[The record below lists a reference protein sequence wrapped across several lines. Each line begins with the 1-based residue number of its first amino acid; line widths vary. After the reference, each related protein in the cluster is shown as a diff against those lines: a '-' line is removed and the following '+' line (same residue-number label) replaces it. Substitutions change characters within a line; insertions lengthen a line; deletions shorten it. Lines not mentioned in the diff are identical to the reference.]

1 MNIGDDQFVKD
12 GDTKAIDFP
21 ICINQEGISDRFMP
35 GARYATSIFLRD
47 IRGGGAPLLGIFE
60 GSTPADNWTNVSF
73 PAARLRAITVT
84 LDQLVVNDDMDN
96 ASPGDWHVTFDVA
109 NFSGAEAPRYGRRI
123 GGPPFPNP
131 TGTQNVSTHTTVPIG
146 RSVSFPSISQS
157 ETLVVEVRVAD
168 CDQDAPL
175 GGKSRF
181 GGSLDCN
188 DQEEFW
194 ELSGNHDLFAGPV
207 VTRRQFRIAPRR
219 EFTANISVVV
229 AP

>member
-1 MNIGDDQFVKD
+1 MRISVDNDGRETEHFSLAQAGGCSSGEFLNIGDDQFVKD

-21 ICINQEGISDRFMP
+21 ICINQEGISGRFTP

-96 ASPGDWHVTFDVA
+96 ASPGDWHVRFDVA
-109 NFSGAEAPRYGRRI
+109 NFSGAEAPHYGMRI

-146 RSVSFPSISQS
+146 RSVSF
-157 ETLVVEVRVAD
+157 
-168 CDQDAPL
+168 
-175 GGKSRF
+175 SRF
-181 GGSLDCN
+181 RKAKLSLWKSASPIATRTRRSGGSHSL
-188 DQEEFW
+188 W
-194 ELSGNHDLFAGPV
+194 
-207 VTRRQFRIAPRR
+207 RQPRLQR
-219 EFTANISVVV
+219 PGGILGVIRQ
-229 AP
+229 P

>member
-1 MNIGDDQFVKD
+1 MRAN
-12 GDTKAIDFP
+12 
-21 ICINQEGISDRFMP
+21 
-35 GARYATSIFLRD
+35 ATSIFLRD

-131 TGTQNVSTHTTVPIG
+131 TGLKTCRPIRVPIG

-175 GGKSRF
+175 GGKSLALEAASTATTRRNS
-181 GGSLDCN
+181 GSYPATMT
-188 DQEEFW
+188 
-194 ELSGNHDLFAGPV
+194 SFAGPV
-207 VTRRQFRIAPRR
+207 VTRRQFRIAPRP